1 MFFKIYRVF
10 KSKRYLYIKGSIGP
24 KVLVLLVLFYIYNCV
39 DHKIGVSHM
48 ENNTMELNDQRIIL
62 EHLEVM
68 GLNPS
73 KLAKIIE
80 KEQRKRRKSKLKK
93 WKYIPRQVLTNKS
106 MDTIKLESSPFKLTK
121 RILKKHFNKF
131 QKIYAP
137 ENKFKIKKYYSA
149 YNKETRF
156 YAYVTFTNVEA
167 VDACFQLDEDDD
179 EENCSTTHEI
189 QGIRIQITRAPK
201 KRSRRRR
208 RNQLKQD

>member
-1 MFFKIYRVF
+1 
-10 KSKRYLYIKGSIGP
+10 LYIKGSIGLE
-24 KVLVLLVLFYIYNCV
+24 VLVLFYIYNCV
-39 DHKIGVSHM
+39 DHRIGMSQM

-62 EHLEVM
+62 EHLEIM
-68 GLNPS
+68 GLNSS
-73 KLAKIIE
+73 KIAKVVG
-80 KEQRKRRKSKLKK
+80 KQQRKRKNSKLKR

-137 ENKFKIKKYYSA
+137 KSKLKIKKYYSA
-149 YNKETRF
+149 YNRETGF

-201 KRSRRRR
+201 SKKKKRRK
-208 RNQLKQD
+208 NQLKQD